1 MMSTKTK
8 CGVLIMVRYT
18 DEQTHHINTITQRE
32 SADHDRERDT
42 TLSVCHFLK
51 IVVKYGGEYFK
62 ACL

>member
-1 MMSTKTK
+1 
-8 CGVLIMVRYT
+8 MVRYT
-18 DEQTHHINTITQRE
+18 DEQTHKYNYTERE
-32 SADHDRERDT
+32 RARTMTERDT